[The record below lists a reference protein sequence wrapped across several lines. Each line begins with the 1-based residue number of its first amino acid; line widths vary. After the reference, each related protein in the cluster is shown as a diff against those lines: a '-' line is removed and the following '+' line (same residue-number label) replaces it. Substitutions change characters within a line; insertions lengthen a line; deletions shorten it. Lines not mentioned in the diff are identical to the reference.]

1 MKGKLKCVVALLL
14 CMTMVFGT
22 NLSTLADTN
31 TAVPQTVQ
39 VQEAEQTAQEGEAAQ
54 TTGEQQQTQET
65 QETSSGETQTQ
76 QETQTEE
83 TQGEQTTQ
91 TKEEQTVQEEEKTEQ
106 KTAQTPE
113 SQGETTAQTGE
124 EGSAEVKEETAE
136 TQVTTET
143 EPTTEAEKEDIND
156 LSAEEIYAYLSKIET
171 DASYFETWGMLNEEK
186 KKEVN
191 AYIDEITKGEII
203 TVNNDNGAVNY
214 ALAAP
219 LLSSEGKKAAKI
231 KLKNIMADNQNFAIE
246 NTEPYDGVEIS
257 KSIKDYDPETGEG
270 YLTLEAFVTGEKTTI
285 TKSKPIDVVL
295 VLDQSGSMTEEFGR
309 ITDYQEQDWENSTA
323 YDRFDRG
330 IEIYTQDESGE
341 YCKIDEISVKEAGS
355 EDRYEKMTNW
365 LGGDPF
371 YSDLKDQ
378 TCYYKDGDQYYLLT
392 VETAEKDIP
401 FWGTRTVYRIS
412 YEKNSQTIVLTGG
425 EDGFD
430 TNRSTGFEVYKKV
443 QEVKYEYT
451 YEWTSSGGQS
461 KSTTSVGAREY
472 PGIELY
478 IKTSKSANRLE
489 ALKDSVNK
497 FVDSV
502 EKDAAQ
508 NNVEHRIAIAGFSS
522 AGYSNTEILTLSG
535 NQTIHNKNGVA
546 YQPNDRK
553 YNQAAGNAL
562 QSTLTDTGKE
572 SIANAIDAL
581 TADGGTETGDGVAMA
596 SDIFEKQSQQY
607 QDEYTSG
614 DRKKV
619 TIIFTD
625 GDPTGDNTAPAGED
639 PDWDWGTVTESFNNV
654 EQLKTSNTTVYT
666 VGIFKNANGTVNA
679 SDDGEGNKTP
689 DPAANWSNGEN
700 ANKFMHLLSSN
711 FLNVYS
717 RNPMSTPEKYIRK
730 DLEAIKDE
738 NGNIQRYKS
747 YYLSA
752 SDSDGL
758 NEVFDQISDEIGG
771 GATQKLDETTVMFD
785 ELSDYFTLPEN
796 ADKDDIAVE
805 VDKCITVTTGANG
818 EKEYEFANNP
828 TSYEGADI
836 VIEGK
841 KISITNFN
849 YAQNWV
855 GMNNGKVQGEK
866 LIVTIPIKLDTKT
879 TFGGNNLPTNKG
891 TAGIYNQSG
900 AECYGNFEIPV
911 VNVPINY
918 QINAK
923 DQVIH
928 ITNPADLE
936 KILEYA
942 DGYRPNGINNKF
954 VDITYTLKQGGV
966 AVGTYQINHEQA
978 GGTWSWTPN
987 NSSRPILK
995 ECTDYSLECTVQ
1007 ASAPATQTKWGKEA
1021 IKQTYAKP
1029 AEVHVL
1035 TPEIAV
1041 NDKCVFLGEKI
1052 NVNNQINSEKTVEW
1066 EDQNHKDIAKE
1077 EAIDTE
1083 PEIILE
1089 ATVTEGTASSDLSQ
1103 YQPEVD
1109 SNLDVKATVGTDK
1122 TLEKGKHYEIA
1133 NKKEIDCE
1141 ENDCYK
1147 PIENPERHDFT
1158 IHVVAG
1164 EIEITKVARTP
1175 DWDVDGESTFTFKIE
1190 DQNGKTWYRSV
1201 TMDKDTRDNTAT
1213 TELLSGLPKG
1223 VYTITEL
1230 DTIKYDER
1238 TVGEDTD
1245 STCPVSARE
1254 DSATVYIGYT
1264 ASNDS
1269 ETKLEARHGHVKFT
1283 NKRTDSKQQ
1292 TDSDVRLNRFHKN
1305 GDTWKCSQNQI
1316 PQQPTKVETFKNN

>member
-14 CMTMVFGT
+14 CMTMAFGT

-39 VQEAEQTAQEGEAAQ
+39 VHETEQTVQEGEAAQ

-65 QETSSGETQTQ
+65 KETSSGETQTQ
-76 QETQTEE
+76 QETQAEE
-83 TQGEQTTQ
+83 TKGGQTAQ
-91 TKEEQTVQEEEKTEQ
+91 AEEKQNVQEEEQTEQ
-106 KTAQTPE
+106 EAAQTPE
-113 SQGETTAQTGE
+113 SQGETTVQTGKKE
-124 EGSAEVKEETAE
+124 SAEVKEETAE
-136 TQVTTET
+136 IEVVTEI

-171 DASYFETWGMLNEEK
+171 DASYFETWGMLNQEK

-203 TVNNDNGAVNY
+203 TVNNDNGAVNF

-257 KSIKDYDPETGEG
+257 KSIKDYDPETREG
-270 YLTLEAFVTGEKTTI
+270 HLTLEAFVTGEKTTI

-295 VLDQSGSMTEEFGR
+295 VLDQSGSMTEDFGY
-309 ITDYQEQDWENSTA
+309 ITDYQKQDWENSTA
-323 YDRFDRG
+323 YGRFEEG
-330 IEIYTQDESGE
+330 TVIYTPDESGE
-341 YCKIDEISVKEAGS
+341 YCEVKITQNSIGS
-355 EDRYEKMTNW
+355 EERYEKVKDWWGKNPEY
-365 LGGDPF
+365 GD
-371 YSDLKDQ
+371 LLDQ
-378 TCYYKDGDQYYLLT
+378 TYYYKDGDQYYALT
-392 VETAEKDIP
+392 IETEQR
-401 FWGTRTVYRIS
+401 TRPISGFQYTVYRIS
-412 YEKNSQTIVLTGG
+412 YEKNGQTIVLTGG
-425 EDGFD
+425 DDGFD
-430 TNRSTGFEVYKKV
+430 TNQRTSFEVYKKV

-451 YEWTSSGGQS
+451 YEWTTSGGQS
-461 KSTTSVGAREY
+461 KSITSVGAREY

-478 IKTSKSANRLE
+478 IKISKNANRLE

-522 AGYSNTEILTLSG
+522 AGYYNTEILTLSG
-535 NQTIHNKNGVA
+535 NQAIHNKNGVA
-546 YQPNDRK
+546 YQPNNWN

-625 GDPTGDNTAPAGED
+625 GDPTGDNTGLD
-639 PDWDWGTVTESFNNV
+639 PDDIPWDWGTVTESFNNV

-717 RNPMSTPEKYIRK
+717 SNPMNTPENYIRK

-796 ADKDDIAVE
+796 VDKDDIVVE
-805 VDKCITVTTGANG
+805 VDKCTAVTTGANG
-818 EKEYEFANNP
+818 EKEYEFANDP
-828 TSYEGADI
+828 TSYEDAQV

-855 GMNNGKVQGEK
+855 GMNNGKLQGEK

-891 TAGIYNQSG
+891 TAGIYNQG
-900 AECYGNFEIPV
+900 GTECYGNFEIPV
-911 VNVPINY
+911 VNVSINY

-942 DGYRPNGINNKF
+942 DGYKPNGINNKF

-966 AVGTYQINHEQA
+966 AIGTYQISHEQA

-1007 ASAPATQTKWGKEA
+1007 ASAPATQTKWGEEA
-1021 IKQTYAKP
+1021 VKQTYAKP
-1029 AEVHVL
+1029 AAVHVL
-1035 TPEIAV
+1035 TPEITV

-1077 EAIDTE
+1077 DAIDTE

-1089 ATVTEGTASSDLSQ
+1089 ATLTEGTASSDLAQ
-1103 YQPEVD
+1103 YQPETD

-1122 TLEKGKHYEIA
+1122 TLEKGKYYEIV

-1147 PIENPERHDFT
+1147 PIENPEQHDFT

-1164 EIEITKVARTP
+1164 EIEITKVAQTP
-1175 DWDVDGESTFTFKIE
+1175 DWNVDGESTFTFKIE

-1238 TVGEDTD
+1238 TVEKVTD
-1245 STCPVSARE
+1245 RTCPVSAE
-1254 DSATVYIGYT
+1254 GGLATVYIGYT

-1269 ETKLEARHGHVKFT
+1269 ETKLDARHGHVKFT
-1283 NKRTDSKQQ
+1283 NKRTDSGKK
-1292 TDSDVRLNRFHKN
+1292 TDSDTRLNRFTKN
-1305 GDTWKCSQNQI
+1305 DDGSWNCEKILVPQNPSTI
-1316 PQQPTKVETFKNN
+1316 EKNK